1 MNSIFKYICISTFI
15 VLNTSSIYAN
25 DDTQTDIFLNKIISN
40 TRADVSKGDLKT
52 YNHPD
57 RNLFLQWTDN
67 SRGDGSPIRD
77 ADVYAKNI
85 TIISDFVGNQWTDKG
100 VISDNATNINAS
112 EDINITT
119 YNDGVFTEGKGTTNI
134 NGFKNLNITSRSGF
148 GLVDNGNG
156 ITIEGGDQSV
166 VSIKSEYR
174 TRSFW
179 GFEMQV
185 SRPAI
190 GSHYLSENY
199 GNGIS
204 IKSGT
209 IKLDS
214 VKNYSIYAGNGR
226 KGRFEVNLAA
236 SEIDITGT
244 IYGAGG
250 NITITPRTDG
260 IMKIS
265 PSDQAEGRT
274 LKDNSILLTNGSTL
288 TINKDSA
295 ELKKMQITGKIDV
308 SGEGSSLL
316 ANMTG
321 DSSISSREGSSST
334 VAIEASKGG
343 KVELNMSGANSSIS
357 GDVKTGTGQNASI
370 TANLSGGSSRL
381 TGNAEA
387 VGDFSGNNT
396 INLSLSGD
404 NAQQLGNL
412 KAEGSNTLKAVY
424 SGRNSSLTGTSD
436 YTADNKG
443 IMNLSFTNQSVMNGD
458 ILNGVKVYEDNAP
471 QSSFAGQLTANFDQS
486 SWNGSLSNQGGTAGI
501 TLDRGSL
508 WTGNLDNRGG
518 TSGVTLSGGG
528 IWKGDLSNQGG
539 TADVTLHRG
548 SMWTGKA
555 SKSGTDAVTNVS
567 VNEGSTWKVTADS
580 TVSTLKLSGG
590 TVDLGGIGIRMN
602 IGHLS
607 PGDGKPGTFHL
618 DLTYHDNQRSTYEN
632 AGDSDFLYVGAGT
645 GHSFRVEATEN
656 SSINGMRD
664 RDKLYFARTASGVA
678 AFDVNQEVLIRNWD
692 KIYNKAL
699 RVETETASVTSVKAK
714 TDAPSLTVTGDNAN
728 TATSATSET
737 GDQANAA
744 APATTAAG
752 AKAKTAAP
760 LMAAASV
767 RARVAAP
774 MAAASAVEDTAESST
789 TEASAEAGTAAS
801 EARTVASENTTAAS
815 GDNDDVWYLT
825 PEDTPLDNG
834 FVPNANAYVP
844 GSAHNA
850 AASIWRDNDTLLK
863 RLGELR
869 WSKNNDGAWGR
880 VINRKLARSG
890 TQAFDVSMNT
900 LQLGYD
906 RKIPLSFG
914 DIFVGGAIEHSR
926 GSEKYDDGDGSVYM
940 TDGALYGTFKGRSGD
955 YIDVVTKAGK
965 LFTHYS
971 SDFGDGGDFENW
983 GFSASAEY
991 GHKFDLG
998 WSWSVEPQAQ
1008 IKYSY
1013 LWGDDYTSDNGA
1025 KIYQDDTDSLV
1036 GRLGLLVAKEF
1047 GTGTENPVRIYAKG
1061 SVLHEFL
1068 GDRNETLYQDV
1079 AMHDSTD
1086 LAGTWYRAGIGANVG
1101 LSENCSF
1108 YVDAER
1114 DFGTDIKVQYRI
1126 QGGFR
1131 FEF

>member
-458 ILNGVKVYEDNAP
+458 ILNGVKVYEDNAS

-486 SWNGSLSNQGGTAGI
+486 SWNGN
-501 TLDRGSL
+501 
-508 WTGNLDNRGG
+508 
-518 TSGVTLSGGG
+518 
-528 IWKGDLSNQGG
+528 LSNQGG

-548 SMWTGKA
+548 SVWTGK
-555 SKSGTDAVTNVS
+555 SSMSGADSVTNVS

-580 TVSTLKLSGG
+580 DVSTLKLSGG
-590 TVDLGGIGIRMN
+590 TVDLEGAAHQIK

-607 PGDGKPGTFHL
+607 ADGTPGTFRM
-618 DLTYHDNQRSTYEN
+618 DLTYHDNQLSTYEN
-632 AGDSDFLYVGAGT
+632 AEDSDFLYVGGGEGQT
-645 GHSFRVEATEN
+645 FRVEAADK
-656 SSINGMRD
+656 SSLNGMRD
-664 RDKLYFARTASGVA
+664 GDKLYFARTASDAA
-678 AFDVNQEVLIRNWD
+678 AFDVDHKVLIRNWD
-692 KIYNKAL
+692 KIYNKVF
-699 RVETETASVTSVKAK
+699 RVKTEAVTSAAAAGDNTNTTASSGSVA
-714 TDAPSLTVTGDNAN
+714 GD
-728 TATSATSET
+728 SA
-737 GDQANAA
+737 DAA
-744 APATTAAG
+744 APSKAAAG
-752 AKAKTAAP
+752 ARAKIAATS
-760 LMAAASV
+760 M
-767 RARVAAP
+767 
-774 MAAASAVEDTAESST
+774 
-789 TEASAEAGTAAS
+789 TEASAGENAADSSEAGTS
-801 EARTVASENTTAAS
+801 NSENTTASSENNEDA
-815 GDNDDVWYLT
+815 WYLT
-825 PEDTPLDNG
+825 PETTAVDNPLNPSDNA
-834 FVPNANAYVP
+834 FIPNANAYVP

-880 VINRKLARSG
+880 VINRRLARSG

-906 RKIPLSFG
+906 RRIPLSFG

-926 GSEKYDDGDGSVYM
+926 GTEKYDDGDGSVYM

-955 YIDVVTKAGK
+955 YVDVVTKAGK

-1008 IKYSY
+1008 IRYSY

-1025 KIYQDDTDSLV
+1025 KIYQDDMDSLV

-1086 LAGTWYRAGIGANVG
+1086 LAGTWYSAGVGANVG

>member
-1 MNSIFKYICISTFI
+1 MKPIFKYLCIPALITLP
-15 VLNTSSIYAN
+15 VSSAFA
-25 DDTQTDIFLNKIISN
+25 DDPIKLPNERLADQNYDYTGKDIII
-40 TRADVSKGDLKT
+40 K
-52 YNHPD
+52 
-57 RNLFLQWTDN
+57 WTK
-67 SRGDGSPIRD
+67 DGRPSEPAPIRN
-77 ADVYAKNI
+77 AHVTAQNI
-85 TIISDFVGNQWTDKG
+85 TIEADYPESSNMLNKGIYSDSGNKTDITVTDTIS
-100 VISDNATNINAS
+100 
-112 EDINITT
+112 ITT
-119 YNDGVFTEGKGTTNI
+119 YDDSVYTESNGKTNI
-134 NGFKNLNITSRSGF
+134 NGFKNLNITSRKGF

-156 ITIEGGDQSV
+156 INIEGGDNSV
-166 VSIKSEYR
+166 VSIKSEYVAY
-174 TRSFW
+174 SFW
-179 GFEMQV
+179 GWEIHN

-199 GNGIS
+199 GKGIF
-204 IKSGT
+204 IKSGM

-214 VKNYSIYAGNGR
+214 EDNYSIYAGNGE
-226 KGRFEVNLAA
+226 KGRFEVNLDA

-244 IYGAGG
+244 IYGDGG
-250 NITITPRTDG
+250 NITITPRADG
-260 IMKIS
+260 VVKIS
-265 PSDQAEGRT
+265 PSDKVKTDAFLTCDHPEEV
-274 LKDNSILLTNGSTL
+274 KDNSILLTDGSTL

-295 ELKKMQITGKIDV
+295 ELKQMQITGKINVD
-308 SGEGSSLL
+308 GEGSSLL

-321 DSSISSREGSSST
+321 DSSIAPRKGSSST
-334 VAIEASKGG
+334 VAIEASNGG
-343 KVELNMSGANSSIS
+343 SVNLNMGGANSSIT
-357 GDVKTGTGQNASI
+357 GDVNAITGTGSSI
-370 TANLSGGSSRL
+370 SLNLF
-381 TGNAEA
+381 EA
-387 VGDFSGNNT
+387 H
-396 INLSLSGD
+396 
-404 NAQQLGNL
+404 QEGNL
-412 KAEGSNTLKAVY
+412 KAEGNNTLNAVY
-424 SGRNSSLTGTSD
+424 SGRNSSLTG
-436 YTADNKG
+436 TADNKG

-728 TATSATSET
+728 TAASATSET

-774 MAAASAVEDTAESST
+774 MAAARAVEDTAESST
-789 TEASAEAGTAAS
+789 TEASAEAGTAAAS

-1086 LAGTWYRAGIGANVG
+1086 LAGTWYSAGVGANVG

>member
-204 IKSGT
+204 IKSDT

-357 GDVKTGTGQNASI
+357 GDVKPALGKTRPSP
-370 TANLSGGSSRL
+370 L
-381 TGNAEA
+381 T
-387 VGDFSGNNT
+387 F
-396 INLSLSGD
+396 
-404 NAQQLGNL
+404 Q
-412 KAEGSNTLKAVY
+412 
-424 SGRNSSLTGTSD
+424 
-436 YTADNKG
+436 
-443 IMNLSFTNQSVMNGD
+443 
-458 ILNGVKVYEDNAP
+458 
-471 QSSFAGQLTANFDQS
+471 
-486 SWNGSLSNQGGTAGI
+486 
-501 TLDRGSL
+501 
-508 WTGNLDNRGG
+508 
-518 TSGVTLSGGG
+518 
-528 IWKGDLSNQGG
+528 
-539 TADVTLHRG
+539 
-548 SMWTGKA
+548 
-555 SKSGTDAVTNVS
+555 
-567 VNEGSTWKVTADS
+567 
-580 TVSTLKLSGG
+580 
-590 TVDLGGIGIRMN
+590 
-602 IGHLS
+602 
-607 PGDGKPGTFHL
+607 
-618 DLTYHDNQRSTYEN
+618 
-632 AGDSDFLYVGAGT
+632 
-645 GHSFRVEATEN
+645 
-656 SSINGMRD
+656 
-664 RDKLYFARTASGVA
+664 
-678 AFDVNQEVLIRNWD
+678 
-692 KIYNKAL
+692 
-699 RVETETASVTSVKAK
+699 
-714 TDAPSLTVTGDNAN
+714 
-728 TATSATSET
+728 
-737 GDQANAA
+737 
-744 APATTAAG
+744 AG
-752 AKAKTAAP
+752 A
-760 LMAAASV
+760 
-767 RARVAAP
+767 
-774 MAAASAVEDTAESST
+774 AV
-789 TEASAEAGTAAS
+789 
-801 EARTVASENTTAAS
+801 
-815 GDNDDVWYLT
+815 
-825 PEDTPLDNG
+825 
-834 FVPNANAYVP
+834 
-844 GSAHNA
+844 
-850 AASIWRDNDTLLK
+850 
-863 RLGELR
+863 
-869 WSKNNDGAWGR
+869 
-880 VINRKLARSG
+880 
-890 TQAFDVSMNT
+890 
-900 LQLGYD
+900 
-906 RKIPLSFG
+906 
-914 DIFVGGAIEHSR
+914 
-926 GSEKYDDGDGSVYM
+926 
-940 TDGALYGTFKGRSGD
+940 
-955 YIDVVTKAGK
+955 
-965 LFTHYS
+965 
-971 SDFGDGGDFENW
+971 
-983 GFSASAEY
+983 
-991 GHKFDLG
+991 
-998 WSWSVEPQAQ
+998 
-1008 IKYSY
+1008 
-1013 LWGDDYTSDNGA
+1013 
-1025 KIYQDDTDSLV
+1025 
-1036 GRLGLLVAKEF
+1036 
-1047 GTGTENPVRIYAKG
+1047 
-1061 SVLHEFL
+1061 
-1068 GDRNETLYQDV
+1068 
-1079 AMHDSTD
+1079 
-1086 LAGTWYRAGIGANVG
+1086 
-1101 LSENCSF
+1101 
-1108 YVDAER
+1108 
-1114 DFGTDIKVQYRI
+1114 
-1126 QGGFR
+1126 
-1131 FEF
+1131 

>member
-1 MNSIFKYICISTFI
+1 
-15 VLNTSSIYAN
+15 
-25 DDTQTDIFLNKIISN
+25 
-40 TRADVSKGDLKT
+40 
-52 YNHPD
+52 
-57 RNLFLQWTDN
+57 
-67 SRGDGSPIRD
+67 
-77 ADVYAKNI
+77 
-85 TIISDFVGNQWTDKG
+85 
-100 VISDNATNINAS
+100 
-112 EDINITT
+112 
-119 YNDGVFTEGKGTTNI
+119 
-134 NGFKNLNITSRSGF
+134 
-148 GLVDNGNG
+148 
-156 ITIEGGDQSV
+156 
-166 VSIKSEYR
+166 
-174 TRSFW
+174 
-179 GFEMQV
+179 MQV

-486 SWNGSLSNQGGTAGI
+486 SWNGN
-501 TLDRGSL
+501 
-508 WTGNLDNRGG
+508 
-518 TSGVTLSGGG
+518 
-528 IWKGDLSNQGG
+528 LSNQGG

-548 SMWTGKA
+548 SVWTGK
-555 SKSGTDAVTNVS
+555 SSMSGADSVTNVS

-580 TVSTLKLSGG
+580 DVSTLKLSGG
-590 TVDLGGIGIRMN
+590 TVDLEGAAHQIK

-607 PGDGKPGTFHL
+607 ADGTPGTFRM
-618 DLTYHDNQRSTYEN
+618 DLTYHDNQLSTYEN
-632 AGDSDFLYVGAGT
+632 AEDSDFLYVGGGEGQT
-645 GHSFRVEATEN
+645 FRVEAADK
-656 SSINGMRD
+656 SSLNGMRD
-664 RDKLYFARTASGVA
+664 GDKLYFARTASDAA
-678 AFDVNQEVLIRNWD
+678 AFDVDHKVLIRNWD
-692 KIYNKAL
+692 KIYNKVF
-699 RVETETASVTSVKAK
+699 RVKTEAVTSAAAAGDNTNTTASSGSVA
-714 TDAPSLTVTGDNAN
+714 GD
-728 TATSATSET
+728 SA
-737 GDQANAA
+737 DAA
-744 APATTAAG
+744 APSKAAAG
-752 AKAKTAAP
+752 ARAKIAATS
-760 LMAAASV
+760 M
-767 RARVAAP
+767 
-774 MAAASAVEDTAESST
+774 
-789 TEASAEAGTAAS
+789 TEASAGENAADSSEAGTS
-801 EARTVASENTTAAS
+801 NSENTTASSENNEDA
-815 GDNDDVWYLT
+815 WYLT
-825 PEDTPLDNG
+825 PETTAVDNPLNPSDNA
-834 FVPNANAYVP
+834 FIPNANAYVP

-880 VINRKLARSG
+880 VINRRLARSG

-906 RKIPLSFG
+906 RRIPLSFG

-926 GSEKYDDGDGSVYM
+926 GTEKYDDGDGSVYM

-955 YIDVVTKAGK
+955 YVDVVTKAGK

-971 SDFGDGGDFENW
+971 SDYSDGGDFENW

-1025 KIYQDDTDSLV
+1025 KIYQDDMDSLV

-1086 LAGTWYRAGIGANVG
+1086 LAGTWYSAGVGANVG